1 MTRRAHNSRLAAP
14 TKPIACKTR
23 LRNRGGSMF
32 PKRRDRKYT
41 EWIKTLPCV
50 LFAKLAHVCQ
60 GPIDPCHVFKTRACG
75 AYDRGEVVP
84 GGDAMTLE
92 EKMSELYDGSYVEN
106 HCTQC
111 EEYESECVCEDDPTT
126 PHTID
131 TAREKHDE
139 GCLGTPRNRV
149 QIARVLLALTHLR
162 QARELLKKAEAPKA
176 TGKVRLAI
184 SSTEGALRHAELA
197 PYRATRQQPDE
208 SLANR

>member
-50 LFAKLAHVCQ
+50 LFAKPDHVCQ

-84 GGDAMTLE
+84 GCRFGM
-92 EKMSELYDGSYVEN
+92 
-106 HCTQC
+106 H
-111 EEYESECVCEDDPTT
+111 
-126 PHTID
+126 
-131 TAREKHDE
+131 
-139 GCLGTPRNRV
+139 
-149 QIARVLLALTHLR
+149 
-162 QARELLKKAEAPKA
+162 
-176 TGKVRLAI
+176 
-184 SSTEGALRHAELA
+184 
-197 PYRATRQQPDE
+197 RQQE
-208 SLANR
+208 GRTAEFMIETGVNVQRIAKGLLQWYGEEIER